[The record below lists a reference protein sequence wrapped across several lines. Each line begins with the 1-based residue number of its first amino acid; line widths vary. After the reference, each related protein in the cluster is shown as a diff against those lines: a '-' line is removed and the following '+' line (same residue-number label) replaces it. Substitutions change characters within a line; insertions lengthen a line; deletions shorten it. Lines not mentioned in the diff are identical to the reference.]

1 MNFEYERSFCVESIN
16 KYIKYC
22 TENGFEKTKE
32 VWQNRIV
39 FENQNN
45 NSLIARIT
53 KEKIGDNQTIVFD
66 CKNVMKKEGNL
77 NQSLESAS
85 LTISEQDIPAIL
97 SMLDVMGFY
106 EAANNT
112 RRRYVFSKEDV
123 CFEID
128 EYTNPKKNVIAIEGK
143 KEEVEKIYNSLIK

>member
-1 MNFEYERSFCVESIN
+1 
-16 KYIKYC
+16 
-22 TENGFEKTKE
+22 
-32 VWQNRIV
+32 
-39 FENQNN
+39 
-45 NSLIARIT
+45 
-53 KEKIGDNQTIVFD
+53 
-66 CKNVMKKEGNL
+66 MKKEGNL
-77 NQSLESAS
+77 NQSLESAP
-85 LTISEQDIPAIL
+85 LTISEQDVPAIL